1 MAYQCYVRPNE
12 VKTLEYLHKAD
23 TSLAENA
30 IEFQKAFERAQSLE
44 TQLQLL
50 QEDKLTREH
59 QLRNEMDRERERA
72 SHYEQAN
79 TELGEQLA
87 QAGQDVQASKASVIQ
102 FQQESV
108 QYRGQMESLTADS
121 QQQQV
126 AHFVQCASGTTLR
139 FQINRL
145 QDERDSSVESETTL
159 RIEIAKLREEG
170 MILETELRQLLG
182 LEEDGDLRFQL
193 KQKAQK
199 QQRQMEGLQN
209 QNALLNDESSAEK
222 VNRLQKKV
230 EALQD
235 QNVLLQSKAA
245 EEKEKCDAMDTNG
258 DGVIDREEFAA
269 AMEKPSTV
277 DASTETDGELASDK
291 NTPDEELALVKD
303 AAVENELLQQQLQD
317 SIAQQL
323 AGDMG
328 CHARARNEPNST
340 MSDAGRYVLWK
351 ARYALEQAR
360 YEELLQD
367 YEALKLRVEGESL
380 LTTHQNYDKYKI
392 AACTQDF
399 ADLLQLGFVGVTGKD
414 NFGIPVVVFAAKFL
428 PKGIP
433 FDRLMEFLIYV
444 LDDIVAQP
452 FHLVYIHSEKGED
465 AAELDPG
472 LMKQALDLLPF
483 KYKRNISRL
492 FILHPDFW
500 FRMFYMG
507 NKAILPEK
515 MQSKVVYL
523 DTVEDLFTNLGKRS
537 TILPGYAYE
546 HEGMLHGSREILV
559 RAKRVSWNDAMEQE
573 EQNAKRKLLERDL
586 NTIDFLLGAKDR
598 YVKEE
603 MYADAELVK
612 DEMIALYDEIN
623 ALKTDLG
630 EFNEFAGRFLGTT
643 TTGGIGAD

>member
-1 MAYQCYVRPNE
+1 MV
-12 VKTLEYLHKAD
+12 T
-23 TSLAENA
+23 
-30 IEFQKAFERAQSLE
+30 
-44 TQLQLL
+44 
-50 QEDKLTREH
+50 
-59 QLRNEMDRERERA
+59 
-72 SHYEQAN
+72 
-79 TELGEQLA
+79 G
-87 QAGQDVQASKASVIQ
+87 
-102 FQQESV
+102 
-108 QYRGQMESLTADS
+108 SLTGRS
-121 QQQQV
+121 LLRLWK
-126 AHFVQCASGTTLR
+126 SPGT
-139 FQINRL
+139 
-145 QDERDSSVESETTL
+145 VEPICST
-159 RIEIAKLREEG
+159 
-170 MILETELRQLLG
+170 
-182 LEEDGDLRFQL
+182 
-193 KQKAQK
+193 
-199 QQRQMEGLQN
+199 
-209 QNALLNDESSAEK
+209 
-222 VNRLQKKV
+222 
-230 EALQD
+230 
-235 QNVLLQSKAA
+235 NVWFL
-245 EEKEKCDAMDTNG
+245 CC
-258 DGVIDREEFAA
+258 
-269 AMEKPSTV
+269 STV
-277 DASTETDGELASDK
+277 DASTETDGELAPDQ
-291 NTPDEELALVKD
+291 NVPDGELVPDENAPDEELAPD
-303 AAVENELLQQQLQD
+303 ENAPDEDELIQQQLQD

-380 LTTHQNYDKYKI
+380 LTTHQNYEKYKI

-444 LDDIVAQP
+444 LDDIAAQP
-452 FHLVYIHSEKGED
+452 FHIVYIHSEKGED
-465 AAELDPG
+465 AAELDPA
-472 LMKQALDLLPF
+472 LMKRALDLLPF

-500 FRMFYMG
+500 FKMFYMG
-507 NKAILPEK
+507 NKAILTEK

-573 EQNAKRKLLERDL
+573 EQSAKRKLLERDL

-598 YVKEE
+598 YVKDE

-612 DEMIALYDEIN
+612 DEMLALYDEVQ
-623 ALKTDLG
+623 LPM
-630 EFNEFAGRFLGTT
+630 TT
-643 TTGGIGAD
+643 TRLTA